1 MRRLLT
7 GFVLL
12 SVWCGLHAQCPNLDF
27 SCHNFTNW
35 KCYISNS
42 GYSNGKTCYDSLKW
56 TLCQQ
61 AVDGRHTIMSDIY
74 DVDWATCNG
83 DTARN
88 ELLPLVPDGFRY
100 SARIGNN
107 GTGSN
112 AESIRYPLRVDSSNY
127 WVAVHY
133 AAVLEFSNHVDD
145 REARFG
151 VRFQDTAGNLLPV
164 GNVDLSIKDTASM
177 IYCYRVYWKDWD
189 VLGVNLFP
197 WIGQTVEI
205 VIYAADCGHNGHC
218 GYGYAACEC
227 GSLKGNVRY
236 CRNSN
241 TAELSAPWGYRS
253 YRWTDSTGRLVD
265 SVRQLKVVNPQE
277 GALYHCRMSNGKTV
291 CDSIS
296 LRVMRTLI
304 SPSMAWQRDS
314 LCHWV
319 QLKNSS
325 RITGSVPAGQAWEI
339 GKVGGKT
346 EFVGRDSLFEYL
358 FKDTGLYEIRLTAYA
373 ASGCSDTCS
382 LRLQVTRHTMDVELL
397 DFSYPGKD
405 TLLGHTALH
414 PEVRIANHGNLAVYD
429 AVLTVWLYD
438 SLFRPLDSLTER
450 VRQIPAGD
458 TIKYAFADSV
468 WLPNYTGRYS
478 LGVEIVL
485 SSFENDTVIGNNRL
499 QQTFRMRHRDS
510 LDVQLVAVVKPTV
523 DGLPG
528 SMLVMPVVRLYNHSN
543 IPANG
548 IRFQAFLTDS
558 AGRVLDSLAGSVASL
573 KPEEKTDYRFAAGY
587 RVPNY
592 NGVYYLKIFLT
603 AHPSDMDLSNDTIVR
618 MAFCLHIDTVDVA
631 VLDIVKPADTDTLD
645 KNERIRLKVR
655 LSNTGNK
662 SLEGLRLHALVL
674 DKKRVVADT
683 LEGMIARFGHGDT
696 VEYLFPSG
704 FILPDYSGRIFI
716 KVYTDAVRADLFR
729 KNDTLEKPFT
739 IYSRKDTADMQ
750 LLSLLDPKLA
760 DTLLLGGTAVRP
772 SVRLAYRGN
781 KTLDHVTL
789 YMKVCD
795 SLWRVLDSAV
805 TSLKMPIND
814 GDTFRMYFNRDYQ
827 VPNYTG
833 KYVLKF
839 FVEADIA
846 ECFPQND
853 TLSVWCRCLHN
864 DSVDLFVADI
874 LYPKNDTLKG
884 GTSVCPKV
892 RLCCRGNMAPKDVS
906 LQLLV
911 MLSDGNVVD
920 TLWEKVGSMRM
931 SDTVDYVFR
940 TPYFVPN
947 YDGGYFLKVRPLFD
961 GNDYCP
967 GNDGMDAWFHCMRF
981 DTVDLIP
988 VAFVLPDT
996 QWGGS
1001 MLRPVLRMV
1010 NRSAVNVAGISV
1022 CVEAFD
1028 SSGGVL
1034 HAWEEGNLSI
1044 RSGDTVEIKCRQSF
1058 KLPNYTGSYCLRAA
1072 VSHLPNSYFMRSS
1085 DTLSQCFHLFRR
1097 DTIDVGLTE
1106 LLYPKSSEIL
1116 LGNTEVR
1123 PQVIVVNRGNLP
1135 LKSLELAALVY
1146 GQTGSLLDS
1155 LPGLVLE
1162 IGVDSQYV
1170 YMFPSGYKVPN
1181 MTGIYSLEIRMKVP
1195 EGDVSPNDNGII
1207 RRNLLSKKNNT
1218 VDLQMLSVSLTDT
1231 GLLTGGTWVRPRV
1244 CMANPMRN
1252 VTAKNVQVYV
1262 SVSDSSGQGLSLL
1275 RQQVDSIA
1283 MADTVELCFSDSFQV
1298 PDYTGRFFVKAY
1310 FQADRWETD
1319 YSNDTLSCMFQ
1330 CQRPDAVFEA
1340 VRIKW
1345 QLGQNIPNPAAGR
1358 TLVPL
1363 TLPEAGMVRL
1373 QLYSVTGMLL
1383 YRQECELYAGENFI
1397 PLELGGYAAGVYFY
1411 SVEYKGERK
1420 VIKMNVKL

>member
-1 MRRLLT
+1 MRKLLLPI
-7 GFVLL
+7 LL
-12 SVWCGLHAQCPNLDF
+12 FAAFPLLRAQCPNLDF
-27 SCHNFTNW
+27 SNGDFTNW

-88 ELLPLVPDGFRY
+88 EHLPLVPDGFRY

-189 VLGVNLFP
+189 VLGVNLSP

-405 TLLGHTALH
+405 TLLGHTALY

-874 LYPKNDTLKG
+874 LYPRNDTLKG

-892 RLCCRGNMAPKDVS
+892 RLCCRSNVAPKDVS

-911 MLSDGNVVD
+911 VRPNGMAD
-920 TLWEKVGSMRM
+920 TLFEKVGALRPR
-931 SDTVDYVFR
+931 DTVDYLFVN
-940 TPYFVPN
+940 PYRVPN
-947 YDGGYFLKVRPLFD
+947 INGSYCLKIRPISVEK
-961 GNDYCP
+961 DYNP
-967 GNDGMDAWFHCMRF
+967 GNDEFICWFNAYRF
-981 DTVDLIP
+981 DTVDVVP
-988 VAFVLPDT
+988 VSFVLADT
-996 QWGGS
+996 LLAAS
-1001 MLRPVLRMV
+1001 TVRPVLQMV
-1010 NRSAVNVAGISV
+1010 NRSTADVSGFSFWADAADSAGNLL
-1022 CVEAFD
+1022 C
-1028 SSGGVL
+1028 
-1034 HAWEEGNLSI
+1034 AWNEGNLSI
-1044 RSGDTVEIKCRQSF
+1044 MAGDTLSVRLGKAFR
-1058 KLPNYTGSYCLRAA
+1058 LPNFTGKIRMRAA
-1072 VSHLPNSYFMRSS
+1072 VSQYPKSYALLECDTLVQFFQCVHS
-1085 DTLSQCFHLFRR
+1085 DTV
-1097 DTIDVGLTE
+1097 DVALAS
-1106 LLYPKSSEIL
+1106 LLYPVT
-1116 LGNTEVR
+1116 TEVLQGHTEVF
-1123 PQVIVVNRGNLP
+1123 PQVRVVNRGNVAVRNIA
-1135 LKSLELAALVY
+1135 LAALVY
-1146 GQTGSLLDS
+1146 GQDGVLADS
-1155 LPGLVLE
+1155 VPGFIPLM
-1162 IGVDSQYV
+1162 DSGADTLYV
-1170 YMFPSGYKVPN
+1170 FPTPYLVPN
-1181 MTGIYSLEIRMKVP
+1181 VAGSYSLTVRMTAP
-1195 EGDVSPNDNGII
+1195 DGDVSEKDNELQ
-1207 RRNLLSKKNNT
+1207 RKLMSKKNLT
-1218 VDLQMLSVSLTDT
+1218 VDLQMLKVTLSDT
-1231 GLLTGGTWVRPRV
+1231 GVLAGGTWVFPHVRV
-1244 CMANPMRN
+1244 ANPLRN
-1252 VTAKNVQVYV
+1252 TVASGVFVYAELL
-1262 SVSDSSGQGLSLL
+1262 DSSGMQLALL
-1275 RQQVDSIA
+1275 HGSIDRIG
-1283 MADTVELCFSDSFQV
+1283 MADTAGLWFADSFCV
-1298 PDYTGRFFVKAY
+1298 PDYTGVFMVRAFVEGYGHEA
-1310 FQADRWETD
+1310 D
-1319 YSNDTLSCMFQ
+1319 YSNDTLQCVFSCQ
-1330 CQRPDAVFEA
+1330 KSDAVTSFFREN
-1340 VRIKW
+1340 W
-1345 QLGQNIPNPAAGR
+1345 QLGQNTPNPAVER
-1358 TLVPL
+1358 TLVPI

-1383 YRQECELYAGENFI
+1383 YRQECELYAGENLI